1 MSAPAASPTPA
12 VSWRVYVATAGVFLG
27 AGIASLS
34 QRLLSVGLPDLRG
47 ALGLGFD
54 EAAWIPTACNTA
66 IMFMGPFSVFFGAW
80 LGRRKVLL
88 GAGAIFTLVSILL
101 PFSPNLRT
109 LLVLQVIAGLSS
121 GTFYPLSLSYALSSL
136 PLRYSIYAIGAYS
149 MELLSTLSL
158 GTPLEAWLVEHLSW
172 RWIFW
177 TSAVLVPI
185 MMIFIHI
192 GFPPQPASKEPR
204 SLAPWRGFLFLSL
217 GLSSI
222 YAVLEQGERLNW
234 LDSGT
239 VVALLAMGAFLL
251 AAWAFFRWRSPNPYV
266 NLGYLLSRNTLI
278 LGYGL
283 FTLRFVLLSIL
294 VLVPGY
300 LGAVQGYRPL
310 ETGRVLLW
318 LAPIVVIFGF
328 IGARI
333 MRSVD
338 NRLVAALAFATV
350 AAACLLDAR
359 IDSDWA
365 QNQFFVPQLVI
376 AAGLAF
382 CFVGQIGLIAQQ
394 AIDSGALT
402 SPINVMTYGAFF
414 QAIRIFGGQA
424 GVALLQRFITVR
436 SRFHTSVLGA
446 SVQSGSF
453 LTDDHLKALT
463 GGFAGGL
470 PTTDELQ
477 ARVSAAVAEQVGR
490 QVATLSYQDG
500 FIFVAGAC
508 AVLILLYALLRPMKM
523 YFAAKLAVQR

>member
-1 MSAPAASPTPA
+1 MSDAAPPTPA
-12 VSWRVYVATAGVFLG
+12 VSWRVYVATVGVFLG
-27 AGIASLS
+27 AGIVSLS

-66 IMFMGPFSVFFGAW
+66 IMFMGPFSVFFGAR

-88 GAGAIFTLVSILL
+88 GAGAIFTLASILL

-121 GTFYPLSLSYALSSL
+121 GTFYPLSLSYALSNL
-136 PLRYSIYAIGAYS
+136 PIRYAIYAIGAYS

-158 GTPLEAWLVEHLSW
+158 GTPLEAWLVDHLSW
-172 RWIFW
+172 RWMFW
-177 TSAVLVPI
+177 TSAALVPI
-185 MMIFIHI
+185 MMVFIHI
-192 GFPPQPASKEPR
+192 GFPRQPASNVPR
-204 SLAPWRGFLFLSL
+204 SLAHWRGFLFMSL
-217 GLSSI
+217 GLASI

-234 LDSGT
+234 LESGT
-239 VVALLAMGAFLL
+239 IVALLAMGAFLL
-251 AAWAFFRWRSPNPYV
+251 AVAAFFRWRSPNPYV
-266 NLGYLLSRNTLI
+266 NLGYLLDRNTLI

-283 FTLRFVLLSIL
+283 FTLRFVLLSVL

-318 LAPIVVIFGF
+318 LAPVVLLFGF
-328 IGARI
+328 LGANV
-333 MRSVD
+333 MRAVD

-365 QNQFFVPQLVI
+365 QNEFFAPQLVV

-382 CFVGQIGLIAQQ
+382 AFVAQIGLIAQQ
-394 AIDSGALT
+394 AIDSGALS
-402 SPINVMTYGAFF
+402 SPVNVMTYGAFL
-414 QAIRIFGGQA
+414 QTIRILGGQA
-424 GVALLQRFITVR
+424 GVALLQRFITLR
-436 SRFHTSVLGA
+436 SRFHTSMLGA
-446 SVQSGSF
+446 SVQAGSF
-453 LTDDHLKALT
+453 LTDDHLRALT
-463 GGFAGGL
+463 GDLAGGL
-470 PTTDELQ
+470 STTDELQ
-477 ARVSAAVAEQVGR
+477 ARVSASVAGQVSR

-500 FIFVAGAC
+500 FVLVASAC
-508 AVLILLYALLRPMKM
+508 AVMILLFALLRPMKM
-523 YFAAKLAVQR
+523 YFAAKLAAQQ